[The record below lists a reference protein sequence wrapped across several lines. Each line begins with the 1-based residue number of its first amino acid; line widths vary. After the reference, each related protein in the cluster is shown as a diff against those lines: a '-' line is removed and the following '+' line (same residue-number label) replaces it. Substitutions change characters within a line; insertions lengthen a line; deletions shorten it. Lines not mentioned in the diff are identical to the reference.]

1 MFFFTL
7 SKIPN
12 ILEGFVCP
20 HYKPIAIAA
29 ILLMVVKIG
38 NLERRKK
45 KDWIHDKLGMR
56 EQRTLEIGM
65 RQHETLC

>member
-1 MFFFTL
+1 
-7 SKIPN
+7 
-12 ILEGFVCP
+12 
-20 HYKPIAIAA
+20 
-29 ILLMVVKIG
+29 MVVKIG